1 MKTIF
6 TYFWV
11 ILLIILSITASAQ
24 SSEMLSVGSLTG
36 KEQLKYE
43 MTPELSVWERVA
55 GFEEPTA
62 EETQINASY
71 NAIKKQLVI
80 GGTAKSGDVEVWDVN
95 GTTVYEKT
103 SAEPKTIFKVGS
115 LPRGTYFINYSNGSI
130 SEGVKL
136 SVR

>member
-24 SSEMLSVGSLTG
+24 SSEMLSAGPLTG

-43 MTPELSVWERVA
+43 MTPELSVWEHVA
-55 GFEEPTA
+55 GFDEPTA
-62 EETQINASY
+62 EEKQINASY
-71 NAIKKQLVI
+71 NAIKKQLVVE
-80 GGTAKSGDVEVWDVN
+80 GTTKSGDVEVWDIN
-95 GTTVYEKT
+95 GYTVYEKT
-103 SAEPKTIFKVGS
+103 SAEPKTVFKVNA
-115 LPRGTYFINYSNGSI
+115 LPRGTYFINYSNGI
-130 SEGVKL
+130 VSEGVKL

>member
-62 EETQINASY
+62 AETQINAFY
-71 NAIKKQLVI
+71 NAIKKQLVVE
-80 GGTAKSGDVEVWDVN
+80 GTTKSGDVEVWDIN
-95 GTTVYEKT
+95 GYTVYEKI
-103 SAEPKTIFKVGS
+103 SAEPKTVFKVNT
-115 LPRGTYFINYSNGSI
+115 LPRGTYFINFSNGTT